1 MHSIAAQDAQA
12 GGHHHHHHRHH
23 HNGDGGGGGSCNG
36 GSICQSNSQ
45 SSHVTAGI
53 ISNSNVG
60 NQAASNSISVS

>member
-12 GGHHHHHHRHH
+12 EGHHHRHH
-23 HNGDGGGGGSCNG
+23 HNGGGGSCNG

>member
-12 GGHHHHHHRHH
+12 GGLHHRHH
-23 HNGDGGGGGSCNG
+23 HNGGGGSCNG
-36 GSICQSNSQ
+36 DSICQSNSQ

>member
-12 GGHHHHHHRHH
+12 GGHHHRHH
-23 HNGDGGGGGSCNG
+23 HNGGGGSCNG

>member
-12 GGHHHHHHRHH
+12 GGDHHRHH
-23 HNGDGGGGGSCNG
+23 HNGGGGSCNG
-36 GSICQSNSQ
+36 GSICQSNRQ